1 MISERFFRAPPIR
14 LTLLAACAYA
24 TTLVGSIPCAHAQ
37 GGPNAARTKAGA
49 AARPSSERTPTQ
61 PNAESAGAS
70 GDKARRDASG
80 GETDSAAYR
89 EFIEQGLAEFKL
101 QNWPEARL
109 LFRRAHELNPNARTS
124 RSIGMVS
131 FEMREYVPAVIALT
145 EALADTR
152 QPLTPAQRKECEALL
167 LRAQTFVGSF
177 VLNLTPAQLV
187 LTVDGSASVL
197 DAEGRLL
204 IAFGEHTVQA
214 SAPNYETVTRVLT
227 VEGGETKPL
236 EIVLRR
242 SSTLPPLVV
251 SQEADQRAAPPHD
264 AVVGART
271 SPAPE
276 AREGGLRYTWV
287 ALGASAAF
295 GAAAVSTWMIGQD
308 KFDTLKNQC
317 EAAAAAGTGC
327 VRGETDISAPERL
340 SRTTNVLLGLSAA
353 SLVTAVVLLPLEWPR
368 ERRVTLGVGPS
379 QLSVRGSF

>member
-1 MISERFFRAPPIR
+1 MTSERFFRAPPLR

-24 TTLVGSIPCAHAQ
+24 STLVGMIPYAHAQ
-37 GGPNAARTKAGA
+37 GGPNVHRTKPGA
-49 AARPSSERTPTQ
+49 SARPTSERATSHPV
-61 PNAESAGAS
+61 AESGGTN
-70 GDKARRDASG
+70 GDKGRRDSSG
-80 GETDSAAYR
+80 GDTGSAAYR

-101 QNWPEARL
+101 QNWPEARV
-109 LFRRAHELNPNARTS
+109 LFRRAHELNPNARTA

-152 QPLTPAQRKECEALL
+152 QPLTSAQRKECEALL

-187 LTVDGSASVL
+187 MTVDGSAPVR

-204 IAFGEHTVQA
+204 VAFGEHTLQA
-214 SAPNYETVTRVLT
+214 SAPDYETVTRVLT

-242 SSTLPPLVV
+242 AAPQPLAVV
-251 SQEADQRAAPPHD
+251 QEADQRVAPRHD
-264 AVVGART
+264 IVVGAT
-271 SPAPE
+271 APE
-276 AREGGLRYTWV
+276 TMTPAREGGLRYTWV

-295 GAAAVSTWMIGQD
+295 GAAAVGTWMIGQQ
-308 KFDTLKNQC
+308 KFDTLRDQC
-317 EAAAAAGTGC
+317 EAGGGC
-327 VRGETDISAPERL
+327 VRGETDVSAPERL

-353 SLVTAVVLLPLEWPR
+353 SLVAAVVLLPIEWPR